1 LAAHLA
7 DLPRSEVLQPG
18 NIIQDS
24 AIPYHFPNTYT
35 VCHRLTETP
44 FRPAWIRSPG
54 RMQNTFANES
64 FVDELAVAC
73 GVDPLQF
80 RLLHLKDSRGKDLLQ
95 HLARFA
101 KWESRGSGPRSPDSG
116 GVFRGRGLAYVRYEL
131 VRTYVGAVADVA
143 VNRST
148 GEISVTRF
156 SIVHDCGQ
164 IINPDGTRNQI
175 EGSVIQT
182 MSRTLLEEVKFNR
195 STITSRDWGSYPI
208 LTFPHIPEI
217 DIELISRPKEKPWG
231 AGEATASVVPAA
243 IANAVFDAAG
253 IRLRSVP
260 FKPEKVK
267 AALSQPASAI
277 RQP

>member
-1 LAAHLA
+1 
-7 DLPRSEVLQPG
+7 
-18 NIIQDS
+18 
-24 AIPYHFPNTYT
+24 
-35 VCHRLTETP
+35 
-44 FRPAWIRSPG
+44 
-54 RMQNTFANES
+54 MQNTFANES
-64 FVDELAVAC
+64 FVDELARAS

-80 RLLHLKDSRGKDLLQ
+80 RVQHLKDPRGIHLLN
-95 HLARFA
+95 HLALFA
-101 KWESRGSGPRSPDSG
+101 KWEERGSGPRTPDSA

-131 VRTYVGAVADVA
+131 VRTYVGAVADVE

-148 GEISVTRF
+148 GEVRVTRF

-164 IINPDGTRNQI
+164 IINPDGARNQI

-195 STITSRDWGSYPI
+195 STITSRDWGTYPI
-208 LTFPHIPEI
+208 LTFPQIPEI
-217 DIELISRPKEKPWG
+217 EIELISRPKEKPWG
-231 AGEATASVVPAA
+231 VGEATASVVPAA

-267 AALSQPASAI
+267 AALASPVSAI
-277 RQP
+277 RRP